1 MKKNFKKLI
10 RKNAEQKKYL
20 KEKVINCMSNGKDM
34 IIYLIVGLIKNNSY
48 KNESILFL
56 SRLEVQEEKLT
67 LKLIFQIMQ
76 QNFILKM

>member
-1 MKKNFKKLI
+1 MKRNLKKLA

-20 KEKVINCMSNGKDM
+20 KEKVINSMSNRKDM